1 MHPQAQR
8 AREACVK
15 AGIPVQNLRV
25 RTSFEWKTEKDYERY
40 KQYGEA
46 TILTRNISAERLVEL
61 TPKLLENG
69 LTVLHLKR
77 GENVSCV
84 ILLQEIKPRFEA
96 IQLEEK

>member
-15 AGIPVQNLRV
+15 AGIPVKNLRV
-25 RTSFEWKTEKDYERY
+25 RTSFEWKTEKGHGSY

-46 TILTRNISAERLVEL
+46 TIVTKRISTERLVEL

-69 LTVLHLKR
+69 LSVLHLKR

-84 ILLQEIKPRFEA
+84 ILLQEVRPRFET